1 MPESI
6 EEIANR
12 LSRAGDRYRN
22 AGDMANAARCDEA
35 AQQAA
40 SAPDIDAAMAIESSF
55 MASSGERPSWF
66 SRFRHALGIDAPRD
80 NS

>member
-22 AGDMANAARCDEA
+22 AGDMANAARCDQA
-35 AQQAA
+35 AQLAA
-40 SAPDIDAAMAIESSF
+40 SAPDIDAAMAIESGF
-55 MASSGERPSWF
+55 MGSSGEHPSWF
-66 SRFRHALGIDAPRD
+66 SRLRHALNLDSSSD